1 MNIELRSGLNYREE
15 IRALFDEYT
24 KMLVD
29 TNETFAEYLRL
40 QKYDDEVEHLE
51 HKYGEPDGKL
61 YIAFM
66 DDDPVGCVGL
76 RNMGD
81 GNCEMKRLYV
91 RPDARHLG
99 AGKVLVDRIIGD
111 AERMGYSYMYLD
123 TLPELDTAIRMY
135 LERGFEIIEQYND
148 SPVDTT
154 IYMRKRLGED
164 NE

>member
-1 MNIELRSGLNYREE
+1 
-15 IRALFDEYT
+15 
-24 KMLVD
+24 
-29 TNETFAEYLRL
+29 
-40 QKYDDEVEHLE
+40 
-51 HKYGEPDGKL
+51 
-61 YIAFM
+61 M

-111 AERMGYSYMYLD
+111 AERMGYHYMYLD
-123 TLPELDTAIRMY
+123 TLPEFDTAIRMY